1 MDQLKDSKLD
11 KWGYVIYR
19 CTYADNDA
27 AWERFKTIVHEQT
40 QEDLDATPELANRLE
55 WTFVEDR
62 ATLDGASIP
71 QLRERFNRWAAKA
84 VVAEN
89 PRTQIR
95 TPDCRPT
102 AVSGRYCCF
111 IHVDEAALQSVVV
124 AAPEQYVN
132 LVDSLWQPM
141 GDDRYHGHGYDPDDP
156 LNEVLDPIDGC
167 IEENVG
173 WMRVELGLAFSAY
186 LYVGA
191 GDTASWYLSYRR
203 PPEVVWQ

>member
-19 CTYADNDA
+19 CTYKDDG
-27 AWERFKTIVHEQT
+27 AWERFKTIVHEQA

-62 ATLDGASIP
+62 EILDGASIP

-89 PRTQIR
+89 PRAQVQTQG
-95 TPDCRPT
+95 RPT

-111 IHVDEAALQSVVV
+111 IHVDEEALQSVM

-141 GDDRYHGHGYDPDDP
+141 GDDRYHGHGYGPDDP

-167 IEENVG
+167 AEENVG

-191 GDTASWYLSYRR
+191 GDTANWYLSYRR